1 MLDRFIRSVGFL
13 VLVTGGTVLG
23 ATGLDAQEEGSRE
36 CQLQGTEVTRQAEE
50 LIDQG
55 SKLDTV
61 APEQAASNYQQALT
75 RVQLAMK
82 QNEEDATARW
92 LAGRAHLGL
101 GDFEAADSKFE
112 EFVEMKPACRDLVQT
127 ARNNAWVQAYNAG
140 IRAYQ
145 SGDDSTA
152 LEQFEKASVIYD
164 DARSVNNAALL
175 HQQRG
180 NAERAEEL
188 YRHSREVAQDT
199 AQYRAAS
206 INLAELL
213 RQQGRT
219 EESLEIYR
227 SYLEERPRDV
237 DAAINYAVGLRA
249 IGQEDSAQAVF
260 DGLLDRDDLTFEQWF
275 NAGLGLIESKSFEG
289 ARVAF
294 QRARELRPYDKLAMQ
309 NLAQVNLG
317 LQNFSR
323 AAAISDSLVDWY
335 PYQKDLYRTLM
346 QAHDRQG
353 NTQQVQQ
360 VLPQLQGMP
369 LEIPQVDLVQQSAG
383 TWRVQGQLTARGA
396 AGQTVT
402 IPFEFFDRS
411 GSTVASRELTVEL
424 PSAGTTQRFEFDVS
438 ADQAI
443 AGFRY
448 GEVQAGS

>member
-1 MLDRFIRSVGFL
+1 MLDRFIRSAGFL
-13 VLVTGGTVLG
+13 VLVTGAAVLG
-23 ATGLDAQEEGSRE
+23 ATGLDAQEEDSQE

-55 SKLDTV
+55 TQLDTV
-61 APEQAASNYQQALT
+61 APEEAASNFQQALT

-92 LAGRAHLGL
+92 LAGRAQLGL
-101 GDFEAADSKFE
+101 GDFEAADARFE

-127 ARNNAWVQAYNAG
+127 ARNNAWVQAYNTG

-145 SGDDSTA
+145 SGEDSTA
-152 LEQFEKASVIYD
+152 LENFEKANVIYD

-188 YRHSREVAQDT
+188 YRHSREIAGDT

-213 RQQGRT
+213 RQQDRT
-219 EESLEIYR
+219 DESLEIYQ
-227 SYLEERPRDV
+227 SYLGEHPADV
-237 DAAINYAVGLRA
+237 DAAINYAVSLRTV
-249 IGQEDSAQAVF
+249 GREDSAQAVF

-275 NAGLGLIESKSFEG
+275 NAGLGLIESQSYEG
-289 ARVAF
+289 ARLAF
-294 QRARELRPYDKLAMQ
+294 ERARELRPYDKLAMQ
-309 NLAQVNLG
+309 NLAQVNMG
-317 LQNFSR
+317 LENFGR
-323 AAAISDSLVDWY
+323 AAAIGDTLVDWY

-346 QAHDRQG
+346 QSHDRQG
-353 NTQQVQQ
+353 NTERVQQ
-360 VLPQLQGMP
+360 ILPQLQGMP
-369 LEIPQVDLVQQSAG
+369 LEIPQVNLVQPSAG
-383 TWRVQGQLTARGA
+383 TWRVQGQITARGA

-411 GSTVASRELTVEL
+411 GSTITSQELTVEL
-424 PSAGTTQRFEFDVS
+424 PSEGTSQRFEFDVS
-438 ADQAI
+438 ADEPI

-448 GEVQAGS
+448 GEVRTGS